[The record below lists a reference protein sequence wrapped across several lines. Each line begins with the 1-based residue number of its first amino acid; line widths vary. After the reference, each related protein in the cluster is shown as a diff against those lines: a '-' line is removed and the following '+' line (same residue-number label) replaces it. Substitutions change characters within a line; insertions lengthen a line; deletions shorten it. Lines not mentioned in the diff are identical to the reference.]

1 MQQMSKIEFITG
13 DFILPMR
20 CQTPGSLLKTVIW
33 DLLDLIS
40 SEIGYI
46 KYRDFCEGHHPY
58 YHSKFF
64 INITSL
70 VRPRTRGLY
79 ITVIDLRNVHTSNL
93 RLLMVEDFFMS
104 IVNMQIY
111 SKVSNLCMRFGTNSV
126 CIYRKRFVKTY
137 YTAMSV
143 KCRHLAKPCQWRPHT
158 TVVSVSGSN

>member
-93 RLLMVEDFFMS
+93 RLLMVEDFF
-104 IVNMQIY
+104 Y
-111 SKVSNLCMRFGTNSV
+111 
-126 CIYRKRFVKTY
+126 
-137 YTAMSV
+137 V
-143 KCRHLAKPCQWRPHT
+143 KCEYA
-158 TVVSVSGSN
+158 NIF